1 VVAVLKYGGSFSST
15 ETQLISFRIVD
26 TLYQPM
32 LLNAVISNPNGA
44 ISTRYSPYDEIEI
57 VETTSVLGET
67 TNLILFRGKI
77 ENISIPTHPK
87 YGQVIELNARD
98 NLQELAKRTMR
109 DGTYSASG
117 RGGTSGLLKEIIEDH
132 TATATNIDITNASTL
147 LASTN
152 TNARSATFKSSGSTA
167 LRVITEEAQADPW
180 GATSGAADNSG
191 FAFYLDSALDFNYH
205 KLGTVPS
212 APASNGLTVQYG
224 LTAPTITAQPML
236 AGSSF
241 NEPGRQAVTHC
252 NALYT
257 DRFGAPHSILL
268 QRFTHGTVT
277 NSPFYAGISD
287 SDNLG
292 GARLVGAVASL
303 VGRVQYVE
311 DGAIL
316 VSHVD
321 GEDAND
327 QNMPPLWVAGETVT
341 QQAGPTTGSQPFAN
355 ITTTPFL
362 KMGMMVEKTVQGY
375 DFVDTST
382 DKEGRTKAIEAAA
395 TVLRKGFAVE
405 GLVEGTLKIIGY
417 PEHRQSSTWYQV
429 RAGQQI
435 KVTNTGTA
443 NINDNMTVKR
453 IQYEQGPGR
462 MDSTIDVVSVTEG
475 NDYTTSSTSS
485 VARVAVGSG
494 QRTTGAIGQI
504 PAALAGDGGPEASIH
519 ISPQAGSNVRTSVSW
534 LGGFVTYTDGF
545 AQPIL
550 SGQSDNSTYLNAQFS
565 DTLYPAT
572 GAAASNLP
580 YVMYANR
587 DDAQPDLMKMAATVP
602 TGSIAGTTATTLAT
616 GIMSGTTTIVLA
628 SGSSFSAGN
637 LVLIGDELIKLGSKS
652 TNTFSGCVRAQAG
665 STRTKANP
673 HQAGVAVT
681 LKVLTYDGT
690 FVCPEEVFGTGRVVI
705 AYVSAGSLAAGTGS
719 TADPAKIF
727 MTSSTSFGNQ
737 VTE

>member
-1 VVAVLKYGGSFSST
+1 MVAVLKYGGSFAST

-57 VETTSVLGET
+57 VETTSVLGEA

-109 DGTYSASG
+109 DGTYSANG

-132 TATATNIDITNASTL
+132 TATAANIDITNASTL

-152 TNARSATFKSSGSTA
+152 TDAKSATFKNSGKTV
-167 LRVITEEAQADPW
+167 LRAITDEAQADPW
-180 GATSGAADNSG
+180 GATSVAANNSG
-191 FAFYLDSALDFNYH
+191 FAFYLDAALDFNYH

-224 LTAPTITAQPML
+224 LTAPTVTAQPML

-252 NALYT
+252 NAVYT

-277 NSPFYAGISD
+277 NDPFYANNADAG
-287 SDNLG
+287 NLG
-292 GARLVGAVASL
+292 GARLVGSSGNT
-303 VGRVQYVE
+303 GRVQYVE

-316 VSHVD
+316 VSHI
-321 GEDAND
+321 DAHDAGAANI
-327 QNMPPLWVAGETVT
+327 PPAWFSGETVT
-341 QQAGPTTGSQPFAN
+341 QQAGPTVGNQPFAN

-362 KMGMMVEKTVQGY
+362 KMGMIVEKTVQSY
-375 DFVDTST
+375 DFADTSSSL
-382 DKEGRTKAIEAAA
+382 EGRQKAIEAAA

-417 PEHRQSSTWYQV
+417 PEHKQSSSWYQV

-475 NDYTTSSTSS
+475 NDYVTSASSS
-485 VARVAVGSG
+485 VTRIAVGSG
-494 QRTTGAIGQI
+494 ERTTGAIGQI

-519 ISPQAGSNVRTSVSW
+519 IEPQAGGSVRTSVTW
-534 LGGFVTYTDGF
+534 LGGSITYTDGF
-545 AQPIL
+545 EQPLL
-550 SGQSDNSTYLNAQFS
+550 SGSSDSSSYLNAQFS
-565 DTLYPAT
+565 DTLYPAS

-580 YVMYANR
+580 YVIYANR
-587 DDAQPDLMKMAATVP
+587 DSAQPNLLGMAAMVP
-602 TGSIAGTTATTLAT
+602 TGSLSGSTATTLAT
-616 GIMSGTTTIVLA
+616 GLFAGTTTIVLTDGA
-628 SGSSFSAGN
+628 AFSAGD
-637 LVLIGDELIKLGSKS
+637 LIQIEDEVILLGSKS
-652 TNTFSGCVRAQAG
+652 THTFSSCVRAQAG
-665 STRTKANP
+665 TTRTRAST

-690 FVCPEEVFGTGRVVI
+690 FVCPEVVFGTGKVVI
-705 AYVSAGSLAAGTGS
+705 AYVAAGSLVAGTGA

-727 MTSSTSFGNQ
+727 MTSSTNFGNQ
-737 VTE
+737 VT